1 MAEKNI
7 RELILEALEEASIL
21 EGALEEPSEERML
34 YTAMRLSGVPH
45 SFVKEIYSKNFQKGV
60 DISL

>member
-1 MAEKNI
+1 MADKNI
-7 RELILEALEEASIL
+7 RELTLEALEEASIL

-34 YTAMRLSGVPH
+34 YIAMRLSGVPH